1 MMKYLQLKFV
11 ILFQQ
16 KNKFVGK
23 YCFYGCWCFP
33 QAAMFQWQG
42 FGQPVDNIGEIYI
55 IYNNIF
61 YCITIK
67 IVHVGNTQ
75 HVSIVFTISSC
86 WVNDVTNGTWHIIIS
101 RDHKTRTLEKS
112 RFFAQILL
120 VHVSGRDVSVTET
133 SRKNLHFTKTNG
145 TKWII
150 TNGLSPFSTGNFKV
164 QMTIYV
170 THF

>member
-1 MMKYLQLKFV
+1 MV
-11 ILFQQ
+11 ICLEG
-16 KNKFVGK
+16 NYV
-23 YCFYGCWCFP
+23 YENP
-33 QAAMFQWQG
+33 AMFQWQG

-86 WVNDVTNGTWHIIIS
+86 WANDVTNGTWHIIIS
-101 RDHKTRTLEKS
+101 RDHKTRKLEKS
-112 RFFAQILL
+112 HSFAQIQL
-120 VHVSGRDVSVTET
+120 VHVSGRDVSVTEILL
-133 SRKNLHFTKTNG
+133 KNLHFTKTNG

-150 TNGLSPFSTGNFKV
+150 TNGLSPFSTGNIKV
-164 QMTIYV
+164 KMTIYV